1 MHSAYLVCHQMV
13 AITEV
18 WMTQRTSRKFCT
30 GACSEYFRSMYSK
43 QEVSKL
49 KENFWTAFGRYM
61 KPVLSAD
68 GEPIS
73 WLNYKTGIPGVFFKM
88 DADSRHASISIV
100 ITQSDPRFYNQFVHN
115 KAFLETTLDES
126 WQWTANATDEYG
138 KTMSTIS
145 TQLEGVNVLNSG
157 DWPEIISFFKP
168 RIIALDE
175 FWSMAKY
182 SFEGL
187 L

>member
-1 MHSAYLVCHQMV
+1 
-13 AITEV
+13 
-18 WMTQRTSRKFCT
+18 
-30 GACSEYFRSMYSK
+30 MYSK

-49 KENFWTAFGRYM
+49 KENFWTAFGKYM

-68 GEPIS
+68 GEAIS

-88 DADSRHASISIV
+88 DADSRHASIAIV
-100 ITQSDPRFYNQFVHN
+100 ITQSDPRFYELFVNN
-115 KAFLETTLDES
+115 KAILETTLGEN
-126 WQWTANATDEYG
+126 WQWQANASDEYG

-145 TQLEGVNVLNSG
+145 TRLEDVNVLRG
-157 DWPEIISFFKP
+157 EDWPAIISFFKP

-182 SFEGL
+182 GFEGL

>member
-1 MHSAYLVCHQMV
+1 
-13 AITEV
+13 
-18 WMTQRTSRKFCT
+18 
-30 GACSEYFRSMYSK
+30 MYSK

-49 KENFWTAFGRYM
+49 KENFWTAFGKYM

-88 DADSRHASISIV
+88 DADSQQASVAIV
-100 ITQSDPRFYNQFVHN
+100 ITQSDSRFYNQFVDN
-115 KAFLETTLDES
+115 KAFLETILGES
-126 WQWTANATDEYG
+126 WQWQPNTVDEYG
-138 KTMSTIS
+138 KNLSIIS
-145 TQLEGVNVLNSG
+145 TRINNVNVLQSE
-157 DWPEIISFFKP
+157 DWPAIISFFKP

-182 SFEGL
+182 GFEEL

>member
-1 MHSAYLVCHQMV
+1 
-13 AITEV
+13 
-18 WMTQRTSRKFCT
+18 
-30 GACSEYFRSMYSK
+30 MYSK

-49 KENFWTAFGRYM
+49 KEHFWTAFGKYM

-73 WLNYKTGIPGVFFKM
+73 WLNYKTGIPGIFFKM
-88 DADSRHASISIV
+88 DADSQQASVSIV
-100 ITQSDPRFYNQFVHN
+100 ITQSDSRFYNQFVDN
-115 KAFLETTLDES
+115 KTFLETTLGES
-126 WQWTANATDEYG
+126 WLWQPNRMDEYG

-145 TQLEGVNVLNSG
+145 TRIQHVNILQSE
-157 DWPEIISFFKP
+157 DWPTIISFFKP

-182 SFEGL
+182 GFEAL

>member
-1 MHSAYLVCHQMV
+1 
-13 AITEV
+13 
-18 WMTQRTSRKFCT
+18 
-30 GACSEYFRSMYSK
+30 MYSK

-49 KENFWTAFGRYM
+49 KENFWTAFGKYM

-88 DADSRHASISIV
+88 DADSRHASVAIV
-100 ITQSDPRFYNQFVHN
+100 ITNSDPRFYQQFVDN
-115 KAFLETTLDES
+115 KAFLESTLDES
-126 WQWTANATDEYG
+126 WEWQAEATDDYG
-138 KTMSTIS
+138 KRMSTIS
-145 TQLEGVNVLNSG
+145 TQLEGVNVLSSE

-182 SFEGL
+182 GFEGL

>member
-1 MHSAYLVCHQMV
+1 MLP
-13 AITEV
+13 TTRT
-18 WMTQRTSRKFCT
+18 WTTQRILGKFCG
-30 GACSEYFRSMYSK
+30 GAYSEYFRGMYSK

-68 GEPIS
+68 GESIS

-88 DADSRHASISIV
+88 DADSRHASVAIV
-100 ITQSDPRFYNQFVHN
+100 ITQSDPRFYELFVVN
-115 KAFLETTLDES
+115 KAVLETTLGEK
-126 WQWTANATDEYG
+126 WQWQPNTMDEYG
-138 KTMSTIS
+138 KTMSTIG
-145 TQLEGVNVLNSG
+145 TRLENVNVLQSE
-157 DWPEIISFFKP
+157 DWPAIISFFKP

-182 SFEGL
+182 GFEGL

>member
-1 MHSAYLVCHQMV
+1 
-13 AITEV
+13 
-18 WMTQRTSRKFCT
+18 
-30 GACSEYFRSMYSK
+30 MYSK

-49 KENFWTAFGRYM
+49 KAHFWTAFGKYM

-88 DADSRHASISIV
+88 DADSQQASIAIV
-100 ITQSDPRFYNQFVHN
+100 ITQSDLRFYNQFLNN
-115 KAFLETTLDES
+115 KSFLETTLGES
-126 WQWTANATDEYG
+126 WQWAPDTMDEYG

-145 TQLEGVNVLNSG
+145 TRIRQVNVLQIE
-157 DWPEIISFFKP
+157 DWPAIISFFKP

-182 SFEGL
+182 GFEAL